1 MHVNK
6 RYEILS
12 LIEHR
17 WGITALN
24 PMQQEVVNQ
33 NADSDVILYSPTG
46 SGKTMAF
53 AISLV
58 ESLTDNGA
66 GVQAVVIAPSRE
78 LALQTHDTLRT
89 LAVGHKVTCFYGGHH
104 ASEER
109 QSLSVIP
116 SVVVAT
122 PGRLLDHVNH
132 GRIDLKNVKM
142 LVLDEFDKCLELG
155 FEEEMRRLL
164 RHIPHGA
171 RRMLTS
177 ATRLNP
183 IPDYVAMHNAITLDY
198 LMMTEDPASRM
209 AVHAVY
215 SPEAD
220 KLETLRRLL
229 FTIEPARTI
238 VFVGYR
244 DAVARVAEYLVHHHV
259 SAGVYHGALA
269 QTDRE
274 TALALFRNDSVR
286 VLVSTDLAAR
296 GLDIAGVQ
304 HIIHY
309 HLPATVEAYTHRN
322 GRTARVDA
330 HGEIY
335 VLLGPDESCP
345 DFVTFNDELSL
356 SVAPV
361 RKSLLAPM
369 TTLHIK
375 AGKKEKISRGDIV
388 GFIAKNSSD
397 ILQASDIGHIE
408 VKDHHTLV
416 AVPHRTAQALV
427 NRLSHLPLKGHHT
440 RITII
445 RR

>member
-33 NADSDVILYSPTG
+33 NEDSDVILYSPTG

-53 AISLV
+53 AITLV

-89 LAVGHKVTCFYGGHH
+89 LAVGHKVTCFYGGHQ

-215 SPEAD
+215 S
-220 KLETLRRLL
+220 
-229 FTIEPARTI
+229 
-238 VFVGYR
+238 
-244 DAVARVAEYLVHHHV
+244 
-259 SAGVYHGALA
+259 S
-269 QTDRE
+269 
-274 TALALFRNDSVR
+274 
-286 VLVSTDLAAR
+286 
-296 GLDIAGVQ
+296 
-304 HIIHY
+304 
-309 HLPATVEAYTHRN
+309 
-322 GRTARVDA
+322 
-330 HGEIY
+330 
-335 VLLGPDESCP
+335 GPSK
-345 DFVTFNDELSL
+345 T
-356 SVAPV
+356 
-361 RKSLLAPM
+361 
-369 TTLHIK
+369 
-375 AGKKEKISRGDIV
+375 
-388 GFIAKNSSD
+388 
-397 ILQASDIGHIE
+397 
-408 VKDHHTLV
+408 
-416 AVPHRTAQALV
+416 
-427 NRLSHLPLKGHHT
+427 
-440 RITII
+440 
-445 RR
+445 